1 VLDIQHGRIPRGIVN
16 RDVLEK
22 PNFRRKL
29 EEYRRR
35 FAN

>member
-16 RDVLEK
+16 HAVLEK

-29 EEYRRR
+29 EEYRQQ